1 VWDVELTATSLVIP
15 DEVVRIATD
24 RLGAFFED
32 VSRIDR
38 HVLAKDFLD
47 LTKPPKRAAILQRYV
62 PLQSKKLLE
71 VGSGF
76 GTNLAMWLKQF
87 AIDGYG
93 VEPGSSGFDS
103 GFRASRLLFEAN
115 GLDPDRITDAVG
127 ESLPYEDASFDVVY
141 SSNVLEHTDDP
152 ERVLSESFRV
162 LRHGGVLH
170 MEMPN
175 FLSYFEGHYMVIQ
188 PPIVWKWVLPIWVR
202 LLGRDPAF
210 ARTLNT
216 QINPRWCR
224 AVTKRLQSSYDIT
237 VLSLGADIFLE
248 RVSSDFA
255 FETAAVAGRLG
266 GVIAAMRRLNAG
278 NRIGRAIVAV
288 RGYYPIYLTVRKH

>member
-1 VWDVELTATSLVIP
+1 LTATSLAVP
-15 DEVVRIATD
+15 DELVRIATD
-24 RLGAFFED
+24 RLGAFFEEI
-32 VSRIDR
+32 SRIDR
-38 HVLAKDFLD
+38 RVLAKDFLD

-62 PLQSKKLLE
+62 PLRSKKLLE

-87 AIDGYG
+87 EIDGYG

-115 GLDPDRITDAVG
+115 GLDPDRITDAAG
-127 ESLPYEDASFDVVY
+127 EALPYEDASFDIVY

-152 ERVLSESFRV
+152 ERVIGESFRV
-162 LRHGGVLH
+162 LRPGGVLH

-188 PPIVWKWVLPIWVR
+188 PPIVWKSILPFWVR

-216 QINPRWCR
+216 QINPGWCR
-224 AVTKRLQSSYDIT
+224 AIMKRLRSRYDLT

-255 FETAAVAGRLG
+255 FETTAVAGRLG
-266 GVIAAMRRLNAG
+266 GVIGATRTLNAG
-278 NRIGRAIVAV
+278 NWIGRTIVAM
-288 RGYYPIYLTVRKH
+288 RGYYPIYLTVRKN